1 MASTASDR
9 LKIEL
14 MGVGDQA
21 NTWGTTTNNTLSR
34 TLEQAITGVYTKDL
48 NGAAN
53 PYPLT
58 WGDYGV
64 VASSKE
70 QGQAAI
76 RFHNFTTAYV
86 VQVPAAN
93 AGVSTA
99 VCAERIYFII
109 NDGTAAGTIQFR
121 CGTTGLY
128 SPVIPPGGRAYIATD
143 GTNWYDLT
151 SSSGATSPWRT
162 IATSTGNVYVG
173 EQIWV
178 NTASNTVNL
187 TLPTTPTAGS
197 EIRFMDLK
205 DNFDTN
211 ALTLTPGG
219 SDKVFGAAAPGT
231 VSTEGA
237 AFSLVYTGAADGWK
251 LTEKQYGNI

>member
-1 MASTASDR
+1 MASSPSDR

-14 MGVGDQA
+14 MAVGDQA

-53 PYPLT
+53 PYALT

-64 VASSKE
+64 VAASKE

-86 VQVPAAN
+86 IQVPAAD

-109 NDGTAAGTIQFR
+109 NDGTAAGTIQLR
-121 CGTTGLY
+121 CGTSGLY
-128 SPVIPPGGRAYIATD
+128 SPVIPPGGRAYLATD

-151 SSSGATSPWRT
+151 SSSGATTPWRT
-162 IATSTGNVYVG
+162 VTATGNVYIG
-173 EQIWV
+173 ERIFV
-178 NTASNTVNL
+178 NHTGPVTL
-187 TLPTTPTAGS
+187 TLPTSTAVGS
-197 EIRFMDLK
+197 EVRFLDVSSAGAG
-205 DNFDTN
+205 TN
-211 ALTLTPGG
+211 AITIATADSNTVLG
-219 SDKVFGAAAPGT
+219 SATTT
-231 VSTEGA
+231 VSTTA
-237 AFSLVYTGAADGWK
+237 AGFSLVLFGTDWK
-251 LTEKQYGNI
+251 LTEK